1 MMRLLHDAPTCA
13 KTPGQGMNSNDLKTI
28 VTRFNREVIQD
39 GNRESFEALTAPD
52 FVNWSA
58 PSEAQRGAETMWRTF
73 ATVLRPAIAGLQV
86 HIHEQLCDG
95 DKVITRKTISGKH
108 VGSLLGIEATGK
120 DVAIDVIDI
129 VHIRDGR
136 YFEHWGVNTL
146 AAVVAQ
152 LRQAGSLAT

>member
-1 MMRLLHDAPTCA
+1 M
-13 KTPGQGMNSNDLKTI
+13 SNHDLKAI

-39 GNRESFEALTAPD
+39 GNRESFEALMASD

-58 PSEAQRGAETMWRTF
+58 PSDAQRGAETMWKTL
-73 ATVLRPAIAGLQV
+73 ATVLRPAIGHLQV

-108 VGSLLGIEATGK
+108 VGCLAGIEATGK
-120 DVAIDVIDI
+120 DVSIDVIDI
-129 VHIRDGR
+129 VRIRDGR

-146 AAVVAQ
+146 AAVAAQ
-152 LRQAGSLAT
+152 LRQA